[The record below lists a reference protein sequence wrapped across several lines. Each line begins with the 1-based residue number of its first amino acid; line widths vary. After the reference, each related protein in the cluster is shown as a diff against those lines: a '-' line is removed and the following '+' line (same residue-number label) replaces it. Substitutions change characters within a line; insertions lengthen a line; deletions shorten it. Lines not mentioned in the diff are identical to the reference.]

1 MSENIIRFPGSGDGS
16 DEQATPEAP
25 AGPVRWEDLSEDQI
39 KAVQVVLSGMDFVCL
54 GIKPTDSGAD
64 FFTAV
69 HGEATVLGQAQPH
82 LAGVIDRAFARKG
95 I

>member
-1 MSENIIRFPGSGDGS
+1 MSENIIRFPGTGDDA
-16 DEQATPEAP
+16 DEPGAPEAP
-25 AGPVRWEDLSEDQI
+25 AGPVSWEDLTEDQI

-54 GIKPTDSGAD
+54 GVKPTTSGAD

-69 HGEATVLGQAQPH
+69 HGDATVLGQAQPH
-82 LAGVIDRAFARKG
+82 LSGVIDRAFARKG